1 MSQKQFGI
9 MCGKIN
15 DTSKV
20 NLHNYILTPKKVEQF
35 AVGRGPLY
43 MPPKYILVRGT
54 VGRIEMNK

>member
-1 MSQKQFGI
+1 

-35 AVGRGPLY
+35 PVGRGPLY